1 MVIGKTGDAGV
12 RLPARSTASEVPT
25 TFHTPSASKGRSQ
38 PVAEAEATYEQ
49 ATSGYPARDAVM
61 VIVEPLVDPGRRI
74 RGVESLVMLSVEEAP
89 VSDEAMRSGS
99 CDRLGGVVSMSTEVD
114 VATDVLPLTNCV
126 DDTVQDPSDMLFNVQ
141 LPVVAVAVN
150 VHDVDS
156 VPLVA
161 VTVTRAPMMRLP
173 TEISGVESL
182 V

>member
-1 MVIGKTGDAGV
+1 
-12 RLPARSTASEVPT
+12 
-25 TFHTPSASKGRSQ
+25 
-38 PVAEAEATYEQ
+38 
-49 ATSGYPARDAVM
+49 
-61 VIVEPLVDPGRRI
+61 
-74 RGVESLVMLSVEEAP
+74 
-89 VSDEAMRSGS
+89 
-99 CDRLGGVVSMSTEVD
+99 MSTEMD